1 MRTLKEALQ
10 LLPDNG
16 NAFMQACRVAL
27 SGTEGVLVG
36 TTLAN
41 FRSPYDSPMDH
52 RTEADPYVTAFICG
66 QKDIISTILHS
77 LEEPG
82 GQPAFN
88 PHSVKKD
95 GNRNRPKAP

>member
-1 MRTLKEALQ
+1 MRTLKEALN

-16 NAFMQACRVAL
+16 SAFMAACRVAL
-27 SGTEGVLVG
+27 SGPEGVTVG
-36 TTLAN
+36 KTLAN

-52 RTEADPYVTAFICG
+52 RSEADPYVTAFICG

-82 GQPAFN
+82 GQTTFN
-88 PHSVKKD
+88 PHSVAKKD
-95 GNRNRPKAP
+95 GN

>member
-16 NAFMQACRVAL
+16 SEFAQDCRSAM
-27 SGTEGVLVG
+27 SGPDGQRMGKV
-36 TTLAN
+36 LAN

-66 QKDIISTILHS
+66 QKDIISTILHF
-77 LEEPG
+77 LVEPG
-82 GQPAFN
+82 GQTGFN

-95 GNRNRPKAP
+95 GN